1 MNCTVHFELNSTN
14 YNTF

>member
-1 MNCTVHFELNSTN
+1 MTGKYTN